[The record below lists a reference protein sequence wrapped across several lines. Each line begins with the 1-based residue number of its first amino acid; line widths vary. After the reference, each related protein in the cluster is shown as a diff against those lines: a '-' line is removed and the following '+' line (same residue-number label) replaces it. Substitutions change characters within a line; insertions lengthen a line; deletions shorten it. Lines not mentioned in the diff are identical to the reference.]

1 MLSSLGRGA
10 PRDYAVFW
18 GKRRSQTHRVAP
30 ALQCIDSVVQGAS
43 VAESLKETLVI
54 KLLDSKT
61 KFRASFA
68 ADVDADEGAA
78 GVKAIT
84 A

>member
-1 MLSSLGRGA
+1 M
-10 PRDYAVFW
+10 
-18 GKRRSQTHRVAP
+18 
-30 ALQCIDSVVQGAS
+30 
-43 VAESLKETLVI
+43 AESLKETLVI
-54 KLLDSKT
+54 KLLDCKT
-61 KFRASFA
+61 KFRASFG